1 MSQPISIAVVGLG
14 FGAEF
19 AAIYH
24 RHPNVRKTVIVDS
37 NPHRLGRVG
46 DRFDIADRVE
56 TLDAVLADPSI
67 DAVHIA
73 SGIPDHAEQTL
84 AVLRAGKH
92 CACAVPMATSIEDL
106 QAIVDTVRET
116 GLNYMM
122 METTAYDRAFLW
134 VREQLEAGVFGDIQ
148 LLRGAHYQDME
159 NWPAYWAGL
168 PPMWYATHAVS
179 PILGL
184 CQTRA
189 TDVHCFGS
197 GSMRE
202 ELIARY
208 DNPFPIET
216 AIFRL
221 AGSDAAAEVTRALFH
236 SARPYVESFDL
247 HGSEATFEWQQL
259 WGEAPILHTLSP
271 LGEGKGPRQSTSK
284 RIELP
289 DYAQLLPPEI
299 GRFTQRGVYDENHQ
313 HLSFE
318 HGGGHG
324 GSHPHLCHE
333 FVQSI
338 VEARKPAVDEIRG
351 ADWTA
356 PGICA
361 HTSALRNGERVTVP
375 RFD

>member
-37 NPHRLGRVG
+37 NPRRLGRVG

-106 QAIVDTVRET
+106 QTIVDTVRET

-148 LLRGAHYQDME
+148 LLRGAHHQDME

>member
-24 RHPNVRKTVIVDS
+24 RHPNVRNTVIADS
-37 NPHRLGRVG
+37 NPRRLGRVG
-46 DRFDIADRVE
+46 DRFDIADRLE

-134 VREQLEAGVFGDIQ
+134 VREQLEAGVFGEIQ
-148 LLRGAHYQDME
+148 FLRGSHYQDME

-184 CQTRA
+184 SRTRA
-189 TDVHCFGS
+189 TEVHCFGS
-197 GSMRE
+197 GTMRN
-202 ELIARY
+202 ELVAHY
-208 DNPFPIET
+208 DNPFPVET

-221 AGSDAAAEVTRALFH
+221 AESNAAAEVTRALFH
-236 SARPYVESFDL
+236 SAKPYVESFDL

-259 WGEAPILHTLSP
+259 WGDAPILHKLSP
-271 LGEGKGPRQSTSK
+271 LGEGKGPRQTESE

-289 DYAQLLPPEI
+289 DYAHLLPPEI
-299 GRFTQRGVYDENHQ
+299 GRFTQRGVYDEHHQ

-338 VEARKPAVDEIRG
+338 VEGRKPAIDEIRG

-361 HTSALRNGERVTVP
+361 HTSALRGGEGIAVP
-375 RFD
+375 AFG